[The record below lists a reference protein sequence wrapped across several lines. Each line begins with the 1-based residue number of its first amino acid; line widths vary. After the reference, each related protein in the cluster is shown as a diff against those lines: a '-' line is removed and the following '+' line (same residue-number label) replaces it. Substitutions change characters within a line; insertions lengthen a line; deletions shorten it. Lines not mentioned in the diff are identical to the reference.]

1 MDIYFFKDF
10 FPPSSHLWQLEELE
24 ELFVIDSAPLG
35 LLIREKYEREAG
47 RQQRFVFFW
56 PLIQLV
62 KCIRSAGVV

>member
-1 MDIYFFKDF
+1 
-10 FPPSSHLWQLEELE
+10 LWQLEELE

-47 RQQRFVFFW
+47 RQEIFVFFG

-62 KCIRSAGVV
+62 KCIRSAGGV

>member
-1 MDIYFFKDF
+1 
-10 FPPSSHLWQLEELE
+10 LWQLEKLE

-35 LLIREKYEREAG
+35 LLIREKYEREAAD
-47 RQQRFVFFW
+47 RFVFFW